1 MAFSEIWY
9 FNYHV
14 LPSLS
19 PLFEISI
26 VHWRQQKIG
35 VQCFDYWRHWNH
47 LFILEVVYLFFFS
60 CNSAALEK
68 ENKNNDCAVFLE
80 AITRRISI
88 NPLVPLLYLGLRRP
102 GISAPWGFHIF
113 YSGRDESK
121 FCSVTRL
128 YLTLCDAM
136 DCSTPGFLVHHQHL
150 ELPQIHVQCVS
161 DAIQPSHPLSSPT
174 FPAFNLSQNQG
185 LSQWLSSSHQVAKV
199 LEFQLQHQSF
209 QWIFRIDFL

>member
-9 FNYHV
+9 FNHYV

-26 VHWRQQKIG
+26 VHWIQQKIG

-88 NPLVPLLYLGLRRP
+88 NPLVPLLYLGFEETRNICPMGVSHLLFWERWKQ
-102 GISAPWGFHIF
+102 ILFSHSAVSDSLWHRGLQH
-113 YSGRDESK
+113 
-121 FCSVTRL
+121 TRL
-128 YLTLCDAM
+128 PCP
-136 DCSTPGFLVHHQHL
+136 SPTPGASSNSCPVCQWCH
-150 ELPQIHVQCVS
+150 P
-161 DAIQPSHPLSSPT
+161 AISSSVIPYFSCLQS
-174 FPAFNLSQNQG
+174 FPASGSFPMTQFF
-185 LSQWLSSSHQVAKV
+185 SSGG
-199 LEFQLQHQSF
+199 QS
-209 QWIFRIDFL
+209 IGVSAST